1 MTFLPVYMQSSY
13 VDPIMVMYR
22 GSSKVDEI
30 IQRIISEEEP
40 VELLPGV
47 KKDLEKS
54 QDHYEHYLWTV
65 QLPDVRILLSLLY
78 RSSPDWLRYC
88 CRTYSR
94 CRRPSLTWI
103 RCTSRTVTTALLL
116 PAASTARHRG
126 SPVASRPR
134 LSTPPSEHPSF

>member
-65 QLPDVRILLSLLY
+65 QLPDVRIL
-78 RSSPDWLRYC
+78 
-88 CRTYSR
+88 
-94 CRRPSLTWI
+94 
-103 RCTSRTVTTALLL
+103 ALIAVPLF
-116 PAASTARHRG
+116 S
-126 SPVASRPR
+126 
-134 LSTPPSEHPSF
+134 